1 MRIFRL
7 LVIAVAIFLTGCV
20 ATGPRYAEVE
30 ASFPTL
36 RPGDGRLVVYRSG
49 GLGPV
54 VQPDIKLNGE
64 VVGKSQPDGFFF
76 VDRAAGKYTVSA
88 RTEIETSLDVDLE
101 DGRTTY
107 VQTGI
112 TMGLFVG
119 HPVFGLQSESMAVK
133 HLPHLAYTG
142 AIPLTPGAPRAL
154 AANDTTA
161 RSTNERSRAPGPVT
175 LDDLNGLLPVAPR
188 PSAVNDTAGRSTQE
202 RNRSSGPATLDDLSG
217 LLPPAR

>member
-7 LVIAVAIFLTGCV
+7 LVIAVAVFLTGCA
-20 ATGPRYAEVE
+20 ATGPQYAEVE

-36 RPGDGRLVVYRSG
+36 RPGDARLVVYRSG

-64 VVGKSQPDGFFF
+64 VVGKSQPEGFFF

-119 HPVFGLQSESMAVK
+119 HPVFGLQSESTAVK
-133 HLPHLAYTG
+133 HLSRLAYTG
-142 AIPLTPGAPRAL
+142 GIPLVPGTPRASS
-154 AANDTTA
+154 ANSIAGRGSD
-161 RSTNERSRAPGPVT
+161 ERTRTSGPV
-175 LDDLNGLLPVAPR
+175 
-188 PSAVNDTAGRSTQE
+188 
-202 RNRSSGPATLDDLSG
+202 TLDDLSG